1 MMLFVTTALERDMTS
16 RIDVYE
22 SVVGTMEEI
31 VARMLPVSHAPN
43 AVFTERHLNNG
54 LLLGGIFSSSSSG
67 RADSARNAHNRI
79 PDKRLAEAEAAMPC
93 GEWQRRHLA
102 GIRPGTALAAFRE
115 ELDSNLDLLRD
126 RGLLPARLDAA
137 IDMHLIPRY
146 DKEHGAELHR
156 SRWKNGTQWFER
168 YFTIQSVTPEA
179 RLTLGA
185 LPMPALEDNA
195 DYLRKLITICRG
207 HGIVIGV
214 LMADREFFDTSVM
227 RVMTD
232 EGIDYLIPCRNTP
245 TVVEEI
251 GRFAAGMRGSRST
264 VTISDGKDRVQYTG
278 VIVERK
284 KSAAAHCDDTDL
296 PPHERYIMFATN
308 NPDLDVEEYA
318 RRWGIETGYRMIEH
332 ARPKT
337 RSKNAELRAFCFL
350 YGIMLFN
357 AWVMFNILHAAQN
370 APDHQNW
377 DGTPVI
383 TQDEMTM
390 YILLHILAHMLPPR
404 PPKPPP

>member
-1 MMLFVTTALERDMTS
+1 M
-16 RIDVYE
+16 
-22 SVVGTMEEI
+22 
-31 VARMLPVSHAPN
+31 
-43 AVFTERHLNNG
+43 
-54 LLLGGIFSSSSSG
+54 
-67 RADSARNAHNRI
+67 
-79 PDKRLAEAEAAMPC
+79 
-93 GEWQRRHLA
+93 
-102 GIRPGTALAAFRE
+102 
-115 ELDSNLDLLRD
+115 
-126 RGLLPARLDAA
+126 
-137 IDMHLIPRY
+137 
-146 DKEHGAELHR
+146 
-156 SRWKNGTQWFER
+156 
-168 YFTIQSVTPEA
+168 
-179 RLTLGA
+179 
-185 LPMPALEDNA
+185 
-195 DYLRKLITICRG
+195 
-207 HGIVIGV
+207 
-214 LMADREFFDTSVM
+214 
-227 RVMTD
+227 
-232 EGIDYLIPCRNTP
+232 
-245 TVVEEI
+245 EEI

-284 KSAAAHCDDTDL
+284 KSAAALCDDTDL

-370 APDHQNW
+370 SPDHQNW

-404 PPKPPP
+404 PPKPPPKPPP